1 MAVPIISVLFSTY
14 LRVHGPGLN
23 FIDVSLL
30 TTLGLIILGCFIST
44 TSKKPSIE
52 RIR

>member
-14 LRVHGPGLN
+14 LRVRGPGLN

-30 TTLGLIILGCFIST
+30 TTLGLIVLGFLIT
-44 TSKKPSIE
+44 FPSDKSDKQ
-52 RIR
+52 

>member
-14 LRVHGPGLN
+14 LRFHGPGLN

-30 TTLGLIILGCFIST
+30 TTLGLIVLGFLIT
-44 TSKKPSIE
+44 FPSDKSDKQ
-52 RIR
+52 